1 LSLLDFH
8 EVFQRWS
15 RQLARSEIRLR
26 STVERIGTYH
36 TKSQHASVRPRQQTN
51 RPVLDRSEEVIT
63 LHYTS
68 RQNTPAQQTCS
79 EVVLAFPPTLSSLA
93 TAGLSLYPAEEAVFS
108 AVRTTNYFS
117 AAVRLNTPP
126 LSSFQIATETPF
138 SSPDLMG
145 QPIYVEGQ
153 YNTSDI
159 SLLYAVASH
168 AQSVGEVG
176 EVILQT
182 LSRINGNPADNID
195 NGEEGTTPVTERDV
209 KAFRH
214 HPDYFPHF
222 GAEALRGGLYDLFN
236 GLQGENRTYFAS
248 GLNRVEHV
256 EYVVVGAREV
266 VQRYFSA

>member
-1 LSLLDFH
+1 VSLLDFH

-26 STVERIGTYH
+26 SRVERIGTYH

-68 RQNTPAQQTCS
+68 PQNTPAQQTCS

-93 TAGLSLYPAEEAVFS
+93 TAGLSLSPAEEAVFS

-138 SSPDLMG
+138 SSPDLTG

-153 YNTSDI
+153 YNTSEI

-182 LSRINGNPADNID
+182 LSRINGNPADNTD
-195 NGEEGTTPVTERDV
+195 NGEEGTTPVTERDI

-214 HPDYFPHF
+214 HADYFPHF
-222 GAEALRGGLYDLFN
+222 GAEALRDGLYDLFN